1 MDALRGVVYSTH
13 SVSEFLATPPPP
25 SPRAPS
31 GKAKGKEDARE
42 VVRERAKAKDVKAK
56 DVTKSLNIPLFGPRV
71 DVVLAWVDAMGLAEL
86 GI

>member
-1 MDALRGVVYSTH
+1 MRGVVYSTH
-13 SVSEFLATPPPP
+13 SVSEFLAAPPPPP

-42 VVRERAKAKDVKAK
+42 VVKERAKAKDVKAK